1 MGVIATRQP
10 PPIGRSDV
18 TAVVARARAGEAAAR
33 AELFERFAPSLS
45 GMLARLLRSVAD
57 AEDALQDTFLIAFEK
72 LDRLHDDAGIE
83 GWLMQIAVFQAHRR
97 FRRRRFLR
105 LFGLDHAVR
114 DVSLQQLATPAVS
127 PEVRAELGLLDELL
141 EQLPI
146 ADRVPWMLRYVEGYE
161 LAEVAIAC
169 RCSLAT
175 AKRRIAAA
183 QARIA
188 AHVKTED
195 DDG

>member
-18 TAVVARARAGEAAAR
+18 TAVVERARAGEAAAR

-114 DVSLQQLATPAVS
+114 D
-127 PEVRAELGLLDELL
+127 
-141 EQLPI
+141 
-146 ADRVPWMLRYVEGYE
+146 
-161 LAEVAIAC
+161 
-169 RCSLAT
+169 
-175 AKRRIAAA
+175 
-183 QARIA
+183 
-188 AHVKTED
+188 
-195 DDG
+195 